1 MCPPAV
7 LAAAGFAATWA
18 LNYSTRANKENK
30 KANQQLQA
38 NLDKLEQEKQAKIEE
53 NKLASSVQSTTELP
67 NPTLQ
72 DKLENQKIPLNGLG
86 DSGLAVGNSLST
98 GLNLGG
104 Y

>member
-18 LNYSTRANKENK
+18 LNYSTRANKENR
-30 KANQQLQA
+30 KADQQLQA
-38 NLDKLEQEKQAKIEE
+38 NLDKLEQDKQAKIEE
-53 NKLASSVQSTTELP
+53 NNLASSAQSTTELT
-67 NPTLQ
+67 NPTLEQ
-72 DKLENQKIPLNGLG
+72 KLANQKIPLNGLG
-86 DSGLAVGNSLST
+86 DSGLAVGKSLST